1 MGYGEGNG
9 GTRTASWLA
18 HGHFNSRD
26 LRNFEKTAPI
36 FFLLSLQNYGRCEG
50 QLPAHR
56 IRPGRNGLSKEG
68 CLGKTRMA

>member
-9 GTRTASWLA
+9 GTRTPSWLA
-18 HGHFNSRD
+18 HGRFNSRD
-26 LRNFEKTAPI
+26 LRNFE
-36 FFLLSLQNYGRCEG
+36 SLQDYGRCEG
-50 QLPAHR
+50 QFPAHR